1 MRAIVFEL
9 RRPVKRRLQALLAKT
24 KDAGLRTRVLII
36 LHLARGKSTADVA
49 EAVHYDPSAVR
60 KVRTRF
66 LVAGEAG
73 LLDARRDN
81 GRPKVDADLLAA
93 LHDLLAHSPQ
103 DFRWHRRTWTQEL
116 LARTLA
122 EQTGVAVSPSTVAR
136 MLSTLGAR
144 WGAPKPIVAC
154 WWPKAQ
160 RQRRLREIEDLIEH
174 LPRNEVVVY
183 EDEVDIDLNP
193 RLGRDWMQR
202 GTQRLILTP
211 GKNEKHYLAGALNPK
226 TGEVLYV
233 NNGRKNAYLFRL
245 MLDRLGQHY
254 AKAKR
259 IHVVLDNYG
268 IHQAKAV
275 LKDLEVKHH
284 GRIVL
289 HFLPPYCPDHNR
301 IERLWREL
309 HANVTRHHRCKT
321 LKQLLANVYRF
332 LDRVAPYPGTRA
344 SLDRAAA

>member
-1 MRAIVFEL
+1 M
-9 RRPVKRRLQALLAKT
+9 
-24 KDAGLRTRVLII
+24 
-36 LHLARGKSTADVA
+36 
-49 EAVHYDPSAVR
+49 
-60 KVRTRF
+60 
-66 LVAGEAG
+66 
-73 LLDARRDN
+73 
-81 GRPKVDADLLAA
+81 
-93 LHDLLAHSPQ
+93 
-103 DFRWHRRTWTQEL
+103 
-116 LARTLA
+116 
-122 EQTGVAVSPSTVAR
+122 
-136 MLSTLGAR
+136 
-144 WGAPKPIVAC
+144 
-154 WWPKAQ
+154 
-160 RQRRLREIEDLIEH
+160 REIEDLIEH

-309 HANVTRHHRCKT
+309 HANVTRNHRCKT